1 MIMRK
6 FRYLLALLALVSSSA
21 AFAQWNPDLPPT
33 RDNINQVDK
42 GDDIQ
47 GRLRATIEIP
57 VFKNFSVEV
66 SEQVRLKDTFGQ
78 VDKFVTSVGV
88 GYKPWKFLKFGAD
101 YSFVNERTSDTEE
114 IEDDLGNILTKEIK
128 GWHNQHRFNV
138 DVTGSVRFGDV
149 KISLR
154 ERVRFNFRTDDVIK
168 HEHADPFISLRSR
181 LKFAY
186 DLRNSRWEPY
196 VFGEVYNT
204 LNALRPVENYKN
216 PNNVSWKDSGSKY
229 DNYINRIRVA
239 AGTEF
244 KINNYTR
251 SDFYYMC
258 HFNTSYEA
266 RYKNNKGDLK
276 DWRKEKGIAHV
287 IGIDYKFK
295 L

>member
-1 MIMRK
+1 MRK
-6 FRYLLALLALVSSSA
+6 FRYLLALVALVTSTA
-21 AFAQWNPDLPPT
+21 AFAQWDSNQLPT
-33 RDNINQVDK
+33 RENARYVDK
-42 GDDIQ
+42 GDDVQ
-47 GRLRATIEIP
+47 GRFRAAIEIP
-57 VFKNFSVEV
+57 IFKNFSAEV

-88 GYKPWKFLKFGAD
+88 GYKPWSFLKFGVD
-101 YSFVNERTSDTEE
+101 YSFVNERKIDVEE
-114 IEDDLGNILTKEIK
+114 VEDDLGNIFEKETK
-128 GWHNQHRFNV
+128 GWLNQHRFNV
-138 DVTGSVRFGDV
+138 DVTGSVRVGDV

-168 HEHADPFISLRSR
+168 YEHADPFISLRSR

-186 DLRNSRWEPY
+186 DIRNSRWEPY
-196 VFGEVYNT
+196 VYGELYNT
-204 LNALRPVENYKN
+204 LNALRPVQNYKN
-216 PNNVSWKDSGSKY
+216 VGNASWKDSGSKY

-244 KINNYTR
+244 KINNYNR
-251 SDFYYMC
+251 IDFYYMC

-276 DWRKEKGIAHV
+276 DWRKEQGIAHV

>member
-1 MIMRK
+1 MRK
-6 FRYLLALLALVSSSA
+6 FRYLFVLAALLGTTSLY
-21 AFAQWNPDLPPT
+21 AQEWNPSLPPT
-33 RDNINQVDK
+33 HDNVRYVDK
-42 GDDIQ
+42 DDDVQ
-47 GRLRATIEIP
+47 ARLRAAIEIP

-88 GYKPWKFLKFGAD
+88 GYKPWKFLKFGVD
-101 YSFVNERTSDTEE
+101 YSFVNERTINTEQV
-114 IEDDLGNILTKEIK
+114 EDDLGNVYDKEIK
-128 GWHNQHRFNV
+128 GWLNQHRFNV
-138 DVTGSVRFGDV
+138 DVTGSVRFGQV
-149 KISLR
+149 KVSLR

-168 HEHADPFISLRSR
+168 YEHADPFISLRSR

-186 DLRNSRWEPY
+186 DIRNSRWEPY
-196 VFGEVYNT
+196 VYGELYNT
-204 LNALRPVENYKN
+204 LNALSPVQNYKN
-216 PNNVSWKDSGSKY
+216 VDNASWKDNGPKY
-229 DNYINRIRVA
+229 SNYINRIRIA

-244 KINNYTR
+244 KINNHNR
-251 SDFYYMC
+251 MDFYYMC

-276 DWRKEKGIAHV
+276 DWRREKGMAHV